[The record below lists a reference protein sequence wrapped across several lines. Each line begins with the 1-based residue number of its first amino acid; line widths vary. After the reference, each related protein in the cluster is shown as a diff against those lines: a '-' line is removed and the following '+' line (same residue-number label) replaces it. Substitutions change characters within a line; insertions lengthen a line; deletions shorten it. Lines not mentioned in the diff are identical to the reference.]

1 MNKVILMGRL
11 TADPSLRYG
20 QGEKPTAIARYQLAV
35 NRRFKRQGEPE
46 ADFLP
51 CVAFGKAAE
60 FAEKYFRKGLK
71 IVISGRIRTGSYTNR
86 DGIKVYT
93 TDIVV
98 EEQDFAESKAAAG
111 QRDQASAPPVGEDG
125 FMNLPDGLETEL
137 PFT

>member
-11 TADPSLRYG
+11 TADPNLRYG
-20 QGEKPTAIARYQLAV
+20 QGEKPTAVARYQLAV
-35 NRRFKRQGEPE
+35 NRRFKREGEPE

-60 FAEKYFRKGLK
+60 FANQYFRKGLK
-71 IVISGRIRTGSYTNR
+71 IVISGRIRTGSYINR

-93 TDIVV
+93 TDIIV

-111 QRDQASAPPVGEDG
+111 QRDQASAPVGEDG